1 MTVMSLKIIKLL
13 VHCKRRKIDMSLKV
27 TDPEFIERFE
37 YFAFNEV
44 VNEES
49 CQLETE
55 TRYTVVLAAIIRM
68 RRRGRLS

>member
-1 MTVMSLKIIKLL
+1 
-13 VHCKRRKIDMSLKV
+13 MSLKV